1 MAAGAEAKAACTAS
15 PTVLKWT
22 PPCAAMAE
30 SRSARWRWTAF
41 AIAARSRSQ
50 SAVLP
55 SMSVNRNVTVPVG
68 RLAIGRLQRF
78 SLERGWAGLSHGR
91 SATMSK
97 AIRREGR

>member
-1 MAAGAEAKAACTAS
+1 
-15 PTVLKWT
+15 
-22 PPCAAMAE
+22 
-30 SRSARWRWTAF
+30 
-41 AIAARSRSQ
+41 
-50 SAVLP
+50 VLP